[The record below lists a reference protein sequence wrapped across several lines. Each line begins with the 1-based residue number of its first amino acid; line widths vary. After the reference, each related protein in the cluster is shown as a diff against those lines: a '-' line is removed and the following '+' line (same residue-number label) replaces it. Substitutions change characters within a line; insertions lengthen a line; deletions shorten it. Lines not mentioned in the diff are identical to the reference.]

1 MPEPPNSSSES
12 RKIEGK
18 TPHSEQRAEEA
29 QFWDSARQVGDANRV
44 VREGRLLQDAETG
57 YDVYVK
63 GDRIVIVDPSTNQQI
78 TQFKN
83 SRANTQ
89 TRIESGRWKPVP

>member
-1 MPEPPNSSSES
+1 MPEDSNEER
-12 RKIEGK
+12 RKIESK
-18 TPHSEQRAEEA
+18 TPHSEQRAQEA
-29 QFWDSARQVGDANRV
+29 QSGRASRQVGDVNRV
-44 VREGRLLQDAETG
+44 VGEGRLLRDSETG

-63 GDRIVIVDPSTNQQI
+63 GDRVVIVDPATQQQI

-89 TRIESGRWKPVP
+89 KRIESGRWKPIP